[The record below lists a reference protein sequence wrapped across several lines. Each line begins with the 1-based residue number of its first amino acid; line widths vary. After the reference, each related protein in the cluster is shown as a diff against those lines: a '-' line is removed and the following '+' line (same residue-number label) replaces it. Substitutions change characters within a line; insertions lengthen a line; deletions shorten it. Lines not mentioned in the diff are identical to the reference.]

1 VSIINLIII
10 ANLKYRR
17 PIMKKVSLLIMLLL
31 FVGCAPTALLPEAEK
46 VRIVRAEP
54 GKECEYLGEVTG
66 EQGGALTGAYTS
78 NADLEKGAL
87 NDLKNK
93 AVQMGGNLVFI
104 LTDRAGS
111 TTDQSSGVV
120 RQTNVVIT
128 GSVYRCPK

>member
-1 VSIINLIII
+1 
-10 ANLKYRR
+10 
-17 PIMKKVSLLIMLLL
+17 MKKISLLIVLLVLL
-31 FVGCAPTALLPEAEK
+31 FVGCASTTLIPGAEK
-46 VRIVRAEP
+46 VRIVRTEP

-66 EQGGALTGAYTS
+66 DQGNWLTGAYTS
-78 NADLEKGAL
+78 NADLETGAL

-93 AVQMGGNLVFI
+93 AAKMGGNIVFI

-128 GSVYRCPK
+128 GSVYRRP

>member
-1 VSIINLIII
+1 
-10 ANLKYRR
+10 
-17 PIMKKVSLLIMLLL
+17 MKKVGLLIVLLQI
-31 FVGCAPTALLPEAEK
+31 VGCSAITLESGAEK
-46 VRIVRAEP
+46 VRIVRTEP

-66 EQGGALTGAYTS
+66 DQGNWLTGAFTS
-78 NADLEKGAL
+78 NASLETGAL

-93 AVQMGGNLVFI
+93 AAKMGGNLVFI

-128 GSVYRCPK
+128 GSVYRCP

>member
-1 VSIINLIII
+1 
-10 ANLKYRR
+10 
-17 PIMKKVSLLIMLLL
+17 MKKVGLLIVLLL
-31 FVGCAPTALLPEAEK
+31 FVRCSAITLEPGAEK
-46 VRIVRAEP
+46 VRIVRTEP

-66 EQGGALTGAYTS
+66 DQGNWLTGAFTS
-78 NADLEKGAL
+78 NASLETGAL

-93 AVQMGGNLVFI
+93 AAKMGGNLVFI

-128 GSVYRCPK
+128 GSVYRCP